1 MNFNPNYITNGYN
14 LNTGHPIQPNAQEY
28 MSYTKHVS
36 IHSED
41 RDIIKFPNSSF
52 FEIELPEDINN
63 VVSVRLSTWTFPANY
78 STFSET
84 FNNLAHGIPNYN
96 SI

>member
-14 LNTGHPIQPNAQEY
+14 LHTGHPIQPNAQEY

-41 RDIIKFPNSSF
+41 RDIIKFPNSSV
-52 FEIELPEDINN
+52 FEIFD
-63 VVSVRLSTWTFPANY
+63 
-78 STFSET
+78 
-84 FNNLAHGIPNYN
+84 
-96 SI
+96 